1 MFQQLRT
8 ATLMLLTLTIL
19 TGGVYPLVVT
29 AVAQLMFPD
38 QANGSIVLNKEQKIG
53 SSLIGQS
60 FTSPM
65 YFWSRLS
72 ATSITPYNAAASNG
86 SNYGPMNPALTE
98 TAIARIT
105 ALKSAAA
112 FEAKVPVDL
121 VTSSASGLDP
131 HISPAAAELQVER
144 VAAATDFC
152 STPAIEVDFLQSFS
166 HIGVINVA
174 LGDTSPLV
182 FRSVVTLDV
191 QLEDSLAQLTN
202 PVAHAAILPV
212 VADVELHPHPR

>member
-1 MFQQLRT
+1 MYQQLRT
-8 ATLMLLTLTIL
+8 ATLMLVTLTLL

-29 AVAQLMFPD
+29 AIAQLMFPN

-60 FTSPM
+60 FTSPE

-72 ATSITPYNAAASNG
+72 ATSVTPYNAAASSG

-98 TAIARIT
+98 SVTARIT
-105 ALKSAAA
+105 ALKSAGGLTSA
-112 FEAKVPVDL
+112 VPVDL

-144 VAAATDFC
+144 VANARQI
-152 STPAIEVDFLQSFS
+152 SVDDIRKLVAEHTEGRTF
-166 HIGVINVA
+166 GVLGEPRVNV
-174 LGDTSPLV
+174 LLLNVS
-182 FRSVVTLDV
+182 LD
-191 QLEDSLAQLTN
+191 QMTAKD
-202 PVAHAAILPV
+202 
-212 VADVELHPHPR
+212 

>member
-29 AVAQLMFPD
+29 AIAQLMFPT
-38 QANGSIVLNKEQKIG
+38 QANGSIVLNEEQQIG

-60 FTSPM
+60 FASPK

-72 ATSITPYNAAASNG
+72 ATSVAPYNAAASSG
-86 SNYGPMNPALTE
+86 SNYGPMNPALMESAT
-98 TAIARIT
+98 ARIA
-105 ALKSAAA
+105 ALQSAGSLNSA
-112 FEAKVPVDL
+112 VPVDL

-144 VAAATDFC
+144 IATARQFSVDDVRKLVAEHTEGRTF
-152 STPAIEVDFLQSFS
+152 
-166 HIGVINVA
+166 GVLGEPRVNV
-174 LGDTSPLV
+174 LLLNVS
-182 FRSVVTLDV
+182 LD
-191 QLEDSLAQLTN
+191 QMTAQ
-202 PVAHAAILPV
+202 
-212 VADVELHPHPR
+212 E

>member
-29 AVAQLMFPD
+29 AIAQLMFPT
-38 QANGSIVLNKEQKIG
+38 QANGSIVLNEEQQIG

-60 FTSPM
+60 FASPK

-72 ATSITPYNAAASNG
+72 ATSVAPYNAAASSG
-86 SNYGPMNPALTE
+86 SNYGPMNPALMESAT
-98 TAIARIT
+98 ARIA
-105 ALKSAAA
+105 ALQSAGSLNSA
-112 FEAKVPVDL
+112 VPVDL

-144 VAAATDFC
+144 IATARQF
-152 STPAIEVDFLQSFS
+152 SVDDVRTLVVEHTEGRTF
-166 HIGVINVA
+166 GVLGEPRVNV
-174 LGDTSPLV
+174 LLLNVS
-182 FRSVVTLDV
+182 LD
-191 QLEDSLAQLTN
+191 QMTAQ
-202 PVAHAAILPV
+202 
-212 VADVELHPHPR
+212 E

>member
-29 AVAQLMFPD
+29 AIAQLMFPN
-38 QANGSIVLNKEQKIG
+38 QANGSIVLSQEQQIG

-60 FTSPM
+60 FTSPK
-65 YFWSRLS
+65 YFWSRSS
-72 ATSITPYNAAASNG
+72 ATSVTPYNAAASSG

-98 TAIARIT
+98 SATARIT
-105 ALKSAAA
+105 ALKSAGALTTA
-112 FEAKVPVDL
+112 VPVDL

-144 VAAATDFC
+144 VAKERQC
-152 STPAIEVDFLQSFS
+152 SVDDVRKLVAEHTEGRTF
-166 HIGVINVA
+166 GVLGEPRVNV
-174 LGDTSPLV
+174 LLLNLS
-182 FRSVVTLDV
+182 LD
-191 QLEDSLAQLTN
+191 QMTEK
-202 PVAHAAILPV
+202 
-212 VADVELHPHPR
+212 E

>member
-1 MFQQLRT
+1 MFRQLRT
-8 ATLMLLTLTIL
+8 ATLMLLTLTLL

-29 AVAQLMFPD
+29 AIAQLMFPN

-60 FTSPM
+60 FTSPK

-72 ATSITPYNAAASNG
+72 ATSVTPYNAAASSG

-98 TAIARIT
+98 SVTARIT
-105 ALKSAAA
+105 ALKSAGGLTSA
-112 FEAKVPVDL
+112 VPVDL

-144 VAAATDFC
+144 VANARQI
-152 STPAIEVDFLQSFS
+152 SVDDIRKLVAEHTEGRTF
-166 HIGVINVA
+166 GVLGEPRVNV
-174 LGDTSPLV
+174 LLLNVS
-182 FRSVVTLDV
+182 LD
-191 QLEDSLAQLTN
+191 QMTAKD
-202 PVAHAAILPV
+202 
-212 VADVELHPHPR
+212 

>member
-29 AVAQLMFPD
+29 AIAQLMFPG
-38 QANGSIVLNKEQKIG
+38 QANGSLVLNKEQQIG

-60 FTSPM
+60 FTSSK

-72 ATSITPYNAAASNG
+72 ATSVTPYNAAASSG

-98 TAIARIT
+98 SATARIA
-105 ALKSAAA
+105 ALKSGGALTTA
-112 FEAKVPVDL
+112 VPVDL

-131 HISPAAAELQVER
+131 HISPAAAELQAER
-144 VAAATDFC
+144 VATARQISVD
-152 STPAIEVDFLQSFS
+152 EVRRLVAEYTEGRTF
-166 HIGVINVA
+166 GVLGEPRVNV
-174 LGDTSPLV
+174 LLLNVS
-182 FRSVVTLDV
+182 LDR
-191 QLEDSLAQLTN
+191 LSDKE
-202 PVAHAAILPV
+202 
-212 VADVELHPHPR
+212 

>member
-144 VAAATDFC
+144 VAAARQI
-152 STPAIEVDFLQSFS
+152 SVDDVRRLVAEHTEERTF
-166 HIGVINVA
+166 GVLGEPRINV
-174 LGDTSPLV
+174 LLLNMS
-182 FRSVVTLDV
+182 LD
-191 QLEDSLAQLTN
+191 QLSEN
-202 PVAHAAILPV
+202 K
-212 VADVELHPHPR
+212 

>member
-8 ATLMLLTLTIL
+8 ATLMLLALTIL

-144 VAAATDFC
+144 VAAARQI
-152 STPAIEVDFLQSFS
+152 SVDDVRRLVAEHTEERTF
-166 HIGVINVA
+166 GVLGEPRINV
-174 LGDTSPLV
+174 LLLNMS
-182 FRSVVTLDV
+182 LD
-191 QLEDSLAQLTN
+191 QLSEN
-202 PVAHAAILPV
+202 K
-212 VADVELHPHPR
+212 

>member
-1 MFQQLRT
+1 MYQQLRT
-8 ATLMLLTLTIL
+8 ATLMLVTLTLL

-29 AVAQLMFPD
+29 AIAQLMFPN

-60 FTSPM
+60 FTSPK

-72 ATSITPYNAAASNG
+72 ATSVTPYNAAASSG

-98 TAIARIT
+98 SVTARIT
-105 ALKSAAA
+105 ALKSAGGLTSA
-112 FEAKVPVDL
+112 VPVDL

-144 VAAATDFC
+144 VANARQI
-152 STPAIEVDFLQSFS
+152 SVDDIRKLVAEHTEGRTF
-166 HIGVINVA
+166 GVLGEPRVNV
-174 LGDTSPLV
+174 LLLNVS
-182 FRSVVTLDV
+182 LD
-191 QLEDSLAQLTN
+191 QMTAKD
-202 PVAHAAILPV
+202 
-212 VADVELHPHPR
+212 

>member
-60 FTSPM
+60 FTSPK

-72 ATSITPYNAAASNG
+72 ATSVTPYNAAASSG

-144 VAAATDFC
+144 VAAARQI
-152 STPAIEVDFLQSFS
+152 SVDDVRRLVAEHTEERTF
-166 HIGVINVA
+166 GVLGEPRINV
-174 LGDTSPLV
+174 LLLNMS
-182 FRSVVTLDV
+182 LD
-191 QLEDSLAQLTN
+191 QLSEN
-202 PVAHAAILPV
+202 K
-212 VADVELHPHPR
+212 

>member
-1 MFQQLRT
+1 MYQQLRT
-8 ATLMLLTLTIL
+8 ATLMLVTLTLL

-29 AVAQLMFPD
+29 AIAQLMFPN

-60 FTSPM
+60 FTSPE

-72 ATSITPYNAAASNG
+72 ATSVTPYNAAASSG

-98 TAIARIT
+98 SVTARIT
-105 ALKSAAA
+105 ALKSAGGLTSA
-112 FEAKVPVDL
+112 VPVDL

-144 VAAATDFC
+144 VANARPI
-152 STPAIEVDFLQSFS
+152 SVDDIRKLVAEHTEGRTF
-166 HIGVINVA
+166 GVLGEPRVNV
-174 LGDTSPLV
+174 LLLNVS
-182 FRSVVTLDV
+182 LD
-191 QLEDSLAQLTN
+191 QMTAKD
-202 PVAHAAILPV
+202 
-212 VADVELHPHPR
+212 

>member
-29 AVAQLMFPD
+29 AIAQLMFPT
-38 QANGSIVLNKEQKIG
+38 QANGSIVLNEEQQIG

-60 FTSPM
+60 FASPK

-72 ATSITPYNAAASNG
+72 ATSVAPYNAAASSG
-86 SNYGPMNPALTE
+86 SNYGPLNPSLMESAT
-98 TAIARIT
+98 ARIA
-105 ALKSAAA
+105 ALQSAGSLNSA
-112 FEAKVPVDL
+112 VPVDL

-144 VAAATDFC
+144 IATARQF
-152 STPAIEVDFLQSFS
+152 SVDDVRTLVVEHTEGRTF
-166 HIGVINVA
+166 GVLGEPRVNV
-174 LGDTSPLV
+174 LLLNVS
-182 FRSVVTLDV
+182 LD
-191 QLEDSLAQLTN
+191 QMTAQ
-202 PVAHAAILPV
+202 
-212 VADVELHPHPR
+212 E

>member
-29 AVAQLMFPD
+29 AIAQLMFPG
-38 QANGSIVLNKEQKIG
+38 QANGSIVLNKEQQFG

-60 FTSPM
+60 FTSPK

-72 ATSITPYNAAASNG
+72 ATSVAPYNAAASSG

-98 TAIARIT
+98 SATARIA
-105 ALKSAAA
+105 ALKSGGARTNA
-112 FEAKVPVDL
+112 VPVDL

-131 HISPAAAELQVER
+131 HISPAAAELQIER
-144 VAAATDFC
+144 VAKARQLSVD
-152 STPAIEVDFLQSFS
+152 EVRRLVMEHTEGRTF
-166 HIGVINVA
+166 GVLGEPRVNV
-174 LGDTSPLV
+174 LLLNVS
-182 FRSVVTLDV
+182 LD
-191 QLEDSLAQLTN
+191 QMTEQ
-202 PVAHAAILPV
+202 
-212 VADVELHPHPR
+212 E